1 VKRAET
7 YEKHIYCLEGNWDK
21 HPRSTKSI
29 RPILELLKTS
39 SKVKYI
45 YHRCLTK
52 EDFLRHLSDFTKLRY
67 SNYSILYFAFHGRSN
82 RVVLGK
88 EEILLSELA
97 DVLEGKLSGKI
108 VHFGSCSTLRISESS
123 VSNFIAQTECMC
135 LSGYR
140 KKVEYLSSTAFEL
153 VYFDKLQSYKDLKS
167 AKRVLWFEFP
177 SWIVQF
183 DFQMYSSD

>member
-21 HPRSTKSI
+21 HPRSAKSI
-29 RPILELLKTS
+29 KPILELLKTS

-82 RVVLGK
+82 RIVLGK

-108 VHFGSCSTLRISESS
+108 VHFGSCSTLRTSIE
-123 VSNFIAQTECMC
+123 NINDFLIRTNCAC

-140 KKVEYLSSTAFEL
+140 KKIGYLNSTIYDLIYFEL
-153 VYFDKLQSYKDLKS
+153 LQQYLNLHRVKS
-167 AKRVLWFEFP
+167 VVEIHYPKWANILGFTMF
-177 SWIVQF
+177 
-183 DFQMYSSD
+183 

>member
-1 VKRAET
+1 MKRAET
-7 YEKHIYCLEGNWDK
+7 YEKNIYCLEGNWDK

-52 EDFLRHLSDFTKLRY
+52 EEFLRHLSDFTKLRY

-82 RVVLGK
+82 RIVLGR

-108 VHFGSCSTLRISESS
+108 VHFGSCSTLRTSDFNISD
-123 VSNFIAQTECMC
+123 FINRTGCNC
-135 LSGYR
+135 VSGY
-140 KKVEYLSSTAFEL
+140 KKKIDYVSSTAFDL
-153 VYFDKLQSYKDLKS
+153 VYFDLLQNYTNLENTFKVLEKDFSNWIKKLKFVLK
-167 AKRVLWFEFP
+167 
-177 SWIVQF
+177 
-183 DFQMYSSD
+183 

>member
-1 VKRAET
+1 MKRAET

-52 EDFLRHLSDFTKLRY
+52 EEFLRHLSDFTKLRY

-82 RVVLGK
+82 RIVLGK

-97 DVLEGKLSGKI
+97 DVLEGKLNGKI
-108 VHFGSCSTLRISESS
+108 VHFGSCSTLKTSQNNIDDFLNRTSCI
-123 VSNFIAQTECMC
+123 NI
-135 LSGYR
+135 SGY
-140 KKVEYLSSTAFEL
+140 KKRVDYVSSTAFEL
-153 VYFDKLQSYKDLKS
+153 VYFDFLQQFVNIKQVNKKVCLEYKTWSKAL
-167 AKRVLWFEFP
+167 EF
-177 SWIVQF
+177 I
-183 DFQMYSSD
+183 MYYK